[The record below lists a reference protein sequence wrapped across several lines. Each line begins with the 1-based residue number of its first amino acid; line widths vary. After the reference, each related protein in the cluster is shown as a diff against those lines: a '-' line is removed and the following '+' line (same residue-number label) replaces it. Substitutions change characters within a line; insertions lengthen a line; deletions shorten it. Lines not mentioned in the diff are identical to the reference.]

1 MHPALRKGPLFYKK
15 HPHFPLSF
23 TKSTPQFT
31 TFLQKNTPS
40 PIFHFFTKKHPPH
53 FIFCIRAW
61 PVFEAAAG
69 SSTCA
74 TKVHSQMVMKTTLR
88 LSPSK
93 TLRCPWIL
101 RALTSLNSVIM
112 TNALK
117 MMVKCCV
124 GAECRP
130 ASRPLSMSNSW
141 SPAAHK
147 HAGVSSRRRTR
158 ATRASRAYR
167 AWWLH
172 TVAAKFRQTHS
183 ASRLAWSEG
192 WRPPGAQS
200 VLFFRRPR
208 CEGWPHHGRT
218 FSIYLCPLSFGLTL
232 PRLHTA
238 RRSV

>member
-15 HPHFPLSF
+15 NTPIFHFLLQKAPLNLPLFF
-23 TKSTPQFT
+23 T
-31 TFLQKNTPS
+31 KNTPS
-40 PIFHFFTKKHPPH
+40 PIFHFFAKKHPPH

-167 AWWLH
+167 AW
-172 TVAAKFRQTHS
+172 
-183 ASRLAWSEG
+183 
-192 WRPPGAQS
+192 
-200 VLFFRRPR
+200 
-208 CEGWPHHGRT
+208 
-218 FSIYLCPLSFGLTL
+218 
-232 PRLHTA
+232 
-238 RRSV
+238 